1 MAIIGAHPERGIRFI
16 LERNARLP
24 PDDLSRGESRLER
37 PEAAGIPEAPESFS
51 NIPVASRPASVRR
64 IEIAPTQAY
73 APPYRYEGFA
83 FTAKEKHRLVVD
95 VLADGTVDIGG
106 DAPDDIQDKTRLL
119 MRMFV
124 RHAESEGTAPPRR
137 ILRWRPDA

>member
-1 MAIIGAHPERGIRFI
+1 MREDDERGASGRQDG
-16 LERNARLP
+16 P
-24 PDDLSRGESRLER
+24 GV
-37 PEAAGIPEAPESFS
+37 PEPPESLS
-51 NIPVASRPASVRR
+51 NIPVASRPASARR
-64 IEIAPTQAY
+64 IEIAAPVQNF
-73 APPYRYEGFA
+73 APPYHYEGFA
-83 FTAKEKHRLVVD
+83 FTAKEKHRLLVD
-95 VLADGTVDIGG
+95 VRTDGTVDIGG

>member
-1 MAIIGAHPERGIRFI
+1 MAIVGAHPERGIRFI
-16 LERNARLP
+16 LER
-24 PDDLSRGESRLER
+24 GG
-37 PEAAGIPEAPESFS
+37 GIPEAVTRAEAESPESLS
-51 NIPVASRPASVRR
+51 NIPIGSQPASARR
-64 IEIAPTQAY
+64 IAIAPTQTFS
-73 APPYRYEGFA
+73 PPYRYEGYA
-83 FTAKEKHRLVVD
+83 YTPKEKHRLVVD

>member
-1 MAIIGAHPERGIRFI
+1 MAIIGAHPEKGIRFI
-16 LERNARLP
+16 LERDARMS
-24 PDDLSRGESRLER
+24 DGQARA
-37 PEAAGIPEAPESFS
+37 EAAGISEPPDSLS
-51 NIPVASRPASVRR
+51 NIPVSSHPASARR
-64 IEIAPTQAY
+64 LEIAPAQSF

-83 FTAKEKHRLVVD
+83 FTPKEKHRLVVD
-95 VLADGTVDIGG
+95 VLADGTVDVAG
-106 DAPDDIQDKTRLL
+106 DAPDDIQEKTRLL

>member
-16 LERNARLP
+16 LERDARLP
-24 PDDLSRGESRLER
+24 PDDGSGVGSPRE
-37 PEAAGIPEAPESFS
+37 AGISDGPESFS

>member
-16 LERNARLP
+16 LERDARIP
-24 PDDLSRGESRLER
+24 EGVARA
-37 PEAAGIPEAPESFS
+37 EAAAIPEGPDSFS
-51 NIPVASRPASVRR
+51 SIPVSSRPGSMRR
-64 IEIAPTQAY
+64 IEIAPTQAFT
-73 APPYRYEGFA
+73 PPYRYEGFA
-83 FTAKEKHRLVVD
+83 FTPKEKHRLVVD
-95 VLADGTVDIGG
+95 VLADGTVDVGG
-106 DAPDDIQDKTRLL
+106 DAPDDLQDKARLL